1 MSESFIERRIS
12 CYSQFSKESVDKR
25 EFPKSRL
32 VTELFRGVLSVEDFE
47 EFDKTITVQKVR
59 AGHVFYSPG
68 DTGEVLYMLK
78 KGIVQL
84 YRMSP
89 DGRKLVITHLPRYS
103 FFGEM
108 SLVGE
113 GMQNAYAEAV
123 EDSVI
128 CTMRRGDVERLVLA
142 HPRVGLRLLETVAE
156 RLRIAEQQLEAL
168 AFKGLVPRVAEL
180 LVNEANGDEVRGLSH
195 QDIAERLGVYRE
207 SATNALKVLKN
218 KGLIKIGRRRL
229 TITNRRRLEFAAAD

>member
-12 CYSQFSKESVDKR
+12 CCRQFSKESVDQR

-32 VTELFRGVLSVEDFE
+32 VTELFRGVLSMEDIE

-78 KGIVQL
+78 EGIVQL

-89 DGRKLVITHLPRYS
+89 DGRKLVIMHLPRFS

-142 HPRVGLRLLETVAE
+142 HPRVGLRLLETVAK

-207 SATNALKVLKN
+207 SATNALKILKN